1 MRKLLSV
8 AGALGLASF
17 IAAPSF
23 AASLPLNASVQVQI
37 ATLPPPTISGTTGV
51 GTAMSVGGGIATIPA
66 GVLVNTAAI
75 NISIN
80 PPFVGLVA
88 VTAPANSISNPA
100 GSFSPNG
107 AMGLNGDTFFLTEM
121 GANAGGVPLAP
132 IGGGGMT
139 SASIAG
145 LALTIN
151 GATWMGGTQVF
162 TFMGGAAAIPIV
174 ATATSFDNRTANGAG
189 TVQLVAPATA
199 DLGILGA
206 LPVFG
211 VLTLEYA
218 PEPGYLLLLGAGAL
232 TLMLAGRRKLQR

>member
-37 ATLPPPTISGTTGV
+37 ATLPPPTISGTAV
-51 GTAMSVGGGIATIPA
+51 SAMSVGGGLATIPA

-100 GSFSPNG
+100 GSFNVNG

-174 ATATSFDNRTANGAG
+174 ATATAFDNRTVDGAG

-218 PEPGYLLLLGAGAL
+218 PEPGYLLLLGAGGL
-232 TLMLAGRRKLQR
+232 TLALAGRRKLQR